1 MCGLLVQ
8 EVDGINEL
16 EIGYS
21 LHPAFWRK
29 GYATE
34 AAQKCRDFAFENNFA
49 ESLISIVHVENQ
61 QSAKVALR
69 NGMKPE
75 KTTIYKEIPVNI
87 FRIHSPFKPTAK

>member
-1 MCGLLVQ
+1 
-8 EVDGINEL
+8 
-16 EIGYS
+16 
-21 LHPAFWRK
+21 
-29 GYATE
+29 
-34 AAQKCRDFAFENNFA
+34 
-49 ESLISIVHVENQ
+49 LISIVHVENQ